1 MKQGPV
7 VSDKVPRDISSVNIV
22 CYVQDDCDGVLSSDF
37 AGINAILEIAV
48 GIIIQERECV
58 CVREVD
64 IRRATH
70 THVQFE
76 CIMIKTERD
85 GEYRE

>member
-7 VSDKVPRDISSVNIV
+7 VPDKVPRDISSVNIV
-22 CYVQDDCDGVLSSDF
+22 CYVQDDKDGVLSSDF

-48 GIIIQERECV
+48 GMERECE

-64 IRRATH
+64 IRRAIH